1 MEHHKIRTLVY
12 LFKEDK
18 VLLAMKKRGFGA
30 GKLNGVG
37 GKLEEGETILQA
49 AVRETQEE
57 IGVDLKEENLKKV
70 AVINFKFL
78 EESGNVKE
86 EQDVHVFFANEFS
99 GEPTETEEMKPEW
112 FLISEA
118 PYDKMWEDDQH
129 WLPLAFSGRTLE
141 ARAEFTPENKI
152 KSFSFTYTN

>member
-57 IGVDLKEENLKKV
+57 VGVDLKEENLKKV

-86 EQDVHVFFANEFS
+86 EQDVHVFFTHEFS
-99 GEPTETEEMKPEW
+99 GEPTETEEMRPEW

-141 ARAEFTPENKI
+141 AKAEFTPENKI
-152 KSFSFTYTN
+152 KTFSFTYTN

>member
-1 MEHHKIRTLVY
+1 MERHKIRTLVY
-12 LFKEDK
+12 LFKENK
-18 VLLAMKKRGFGA
+18 VLLAMKKRGFGV

-37 GKLEEGETILQA
+37 GKLEPGETILQA
-49 AVRETQEE
+49 AVRETREE
-57 IGVDLKEENLKKV
+57 IDVALEEADLKKV

-78 EESGNVKE
+78 EESGGVKE
-86 EQDVHVFFANEFS
+86 EQDVHVFFAHKFS

-118 PYDKMWEDDQH
+118 PFEKMWEDDKH
-129 WLPLAFSGRTLE
+129 WLPLTLAGRTLK

-152 KSFSFTYTN
+152 KTFSFTYTN

>member
-18 VLLAMKKRGFGA
+18 MLLAMKKRGFGA

-37 GKLEEGETILQA
+37 GKLEQGETILQA
-49 AVRETQEE
+49 AVRETKEE
-57 IGVDLKEENLKKV
+57 IGVDIKEEDLKKV

-78 EESGNVKE
+78 EDSGSIKE
-86 EQDVHVFFANEFS
+86 EQDVHVFFTHEFS

-112 FLISEA
+112 FSVNEA
-118 PYDKMWEDDQH
+118 PYEKMWEDDKH

-141 ARAEFTPENKI
+141 AKAEFTPENKI